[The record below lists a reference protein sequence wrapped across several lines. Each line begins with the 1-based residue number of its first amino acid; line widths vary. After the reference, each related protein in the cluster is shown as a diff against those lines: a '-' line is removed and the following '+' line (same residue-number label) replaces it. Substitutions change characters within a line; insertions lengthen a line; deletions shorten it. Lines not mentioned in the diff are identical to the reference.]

1 MSLLLKNHM
10 FSTCSRIRPTYFK
23 KQKNWQLDFSLHPSP
38 STTTIERHV
47 PTNIRIQL
55 APLCDVHY
63 CLISRQRMSYT
74 NSYEHMC
81 HTLPFIFWNILNG
94 FLPRDADETTEVIL
108 LIRLLA
114 LVVQIFPLKVTL
126 DALCK

>member
-1 MSLLLKNHM
+1 
-10 FSTCSRIRPTYFK
+10 
-23 KQKNWQLDFSLHPSP
+23 
-38 STTTIERHV
+38 
-47 PTNIRIQL
+47 
-55 APLCDVHY
+55 
-63 CLISRQRMSYT
+63 
-74 NSYEHMC
+74 MC
-81 HTLPFIFWNILNG
+81 RKLPFILWNFVNG